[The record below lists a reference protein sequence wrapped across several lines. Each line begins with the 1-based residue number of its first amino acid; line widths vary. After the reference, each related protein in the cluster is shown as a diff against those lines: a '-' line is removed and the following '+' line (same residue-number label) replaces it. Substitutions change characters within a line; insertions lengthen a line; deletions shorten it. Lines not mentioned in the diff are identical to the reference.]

1 MAEASKIEVL
11 ITKDWSEALVE
22 RIKSVSPRLNVRV
35 IPAKKAEDIPA
46 DILAQSEVFYTDLV
60 FPKPEAMPTLR
71 WLQFHWAG
79 IEYALNQ
86 PLVKKPDLVVTTM
99 SGAAMAQLAEF
110 ALTMILT
117 LGHQIPALVHNQEAS
132 GWAPDRLKRFVPQEL
147 RGSTVGIVGYGSI
160 GRELAR
166 LLQPFNV
173 TILAAKRDVMHPEDR
188 GYTPPGLGDPEG
200 NLFRRL
206 YPVEARGSMIKEC
219 DFVVVTVPLT
229 PETQGLIGKR
239 EFDQMKPGA
248 YLIDISRGGVVD
260 ENALLDALTS
270 NKIAGAAL
278 DVFASEPLP
287 KEHPLWKQPNA
298 LITPHIATSSKHYE
312 QVAAEMFAVNLERY
326 LSGLPL
332 YNQFDFEKG
341 Y

>member
-1 MAEASKIEVL
+1 MADASKVEVI
-11 ITKDWSEALVE
+11 ITKDWPDALVE
-22 RIKSVSPRLNVRV
+22 KIEAVSPRLNVRV
-35 IPAKKAEDIPA
+35 IPVKKTEDLPA
-46 DILAQSEVFYTDLV
+46 DALANCEVFYTDMF
-60 FPKPEAMPTLR
+60 FPNPEAMPLLR

-79 IEYALNQ
+79 IEYALDQ
-86 PLVKKPDLVVTTM
+86 PLLKKADLVVTTM

-110 ALTMILT
+110 AMTMMLAV
-117 LGHQIPALVHNQEAS
+117 GHRLPALVANQQAAE
-132 GWAPDRLKRFVPQEL
+132 WTNDRLKRFVPKEL

-166 LLQPFNV
+166 LLQPFNA
-173 TILAAKRDVMHPEDR
+173 TILAAKRDVMHPEDK
-188 GYTPPGLGDPEG
+188 GYSPPGLGDPEG

-219 DFVVVTVPLT
+219 DFVVITVPLT
-229 PETQGLIGKR
+229 PETRGLIGKR
-239 EFDQMKPGA
+239 EFELMKPGA

-260 ENALLDALTS
+260 EAALLDALTS
-270 NKIAGAAL
+270 GKIAGAAL

-287 KEHPLWKQPNA
+287 KTHPLWKAQNA
-298 LITPHIATSSKHYE
+298 FVTPHIATSSNHYE
-312 QVAAEMFAVNLERY
+312 RAAAEMFAVNLERY

-332 YNQFDFEKG
+332 YNQFDFDKG